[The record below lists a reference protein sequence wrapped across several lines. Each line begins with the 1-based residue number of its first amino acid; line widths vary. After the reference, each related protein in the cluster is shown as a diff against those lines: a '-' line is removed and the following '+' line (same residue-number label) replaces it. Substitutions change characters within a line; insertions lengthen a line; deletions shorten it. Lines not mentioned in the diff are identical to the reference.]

1 MSCQN
6 QHFLCNIIPIG
17 QLKDP
22 FLDKQSPTI
31 RMTLN
36 ILMTIRGFFKLEFK
50 TLKKDSISWKHCF
63 YICRK
68 MWKNPSLHT
77 VSKHKV

>member
-17 QLKDP
+17 QLKDH

-36 ILMTIRGFFKLEFK
+36 ILMTIRDFFKLEFK
-50 TLKKDSISWKHCF
+50 TLKKKFNILETLLL
-63 YICRK
+63 Y
-68 MWKNPSLHT
+68 MQKN
-77 VSKHKV
+77 VEESKFTYCIEA

>member
-6 QHFLCNIIPIG
+6 QHFLCNFIPIG

-31 RMTLN
+31 RTTLN
-36 ILMTIRGFFKLEFK
+36 FLMTVIGFFIDNLNLKLAF
-50 TLKKDSISWKHCF
+50 
-63 YICRK
+63 
-68 MWKNPSLHT
+68 MQKN
-77 VSKHKV
+77 VQESKFTY

>member
-1 MSCQN
+1 MIENSSQVQKNYVIILYSVSSMSCQN

-50 TLKKDSISWKHCF
+50 T
-63 YICRK
+63 
-68 MWKNPSLHT
+68 
-77 VSKHKV
+77 

>member
-36 ILMTIRGFFKLEFK
+36 ILMTIRDFFKLEFK
-50 TLKKDSISWKHCF
+50 TLKKKFNILETLLL
-63 YICRK
+63 Y
-68 MWKNPSLHT
+68 MQKN
-77 VSKHKV
+77 VEESKFTYCIEA